1 MPPMRQTVAA
11 KSSSVAAATPFA
23 KGASFNNIR
32 AFQPRVH
39 FSASATSRG
48 ESVNYIKY
56 GGIVWKERHT
66 NKCVRAFS
74 LEWKWNEGRIL
85 WFPAKSL
92 IEKMMGSY
100 KPAERYARLSYTFAT
115 LLKWK
120 RLFAIWTLFLKCP
133 IIIFNGIASERLLH
147 IYVKKAT

>member
-48 ESVNYIKY
+48 DSVNYIKY
-56 GGIVWKERHT
+56 GGIVWNERHK
-66 NKCVRAFS
+66 NKFI
-74 LEWKWNEGRIL
+74 GD
-85 WFPAKSL
+85 F
-92 IEKMMGSY
+92 
-100 KPAERYARLSYTFAT
+100 
-115 LLKWK
+115 LLD
-120 RLFAIWTLFLKCP
+120 
-133 IIIFNGIASERLLH
+133 
-147 IYVKKAT
+147 